1 METELEME
9 VDGVVAKIMCF
20 LIAVTFAPYNFGGI
34 SCDNSS
40 LPCFSFL
47 QFHCAGAVRST
58 SAINQNIWI

>member
-34 SCDNSS
+34 ICRK
-40 LPCFSFL
+40 C
-47 QFHCAGAVRST
+47 GE
-58 SAINQNIWI
+58 